1 MLNQSDVSTQTLKY
15 FASSIYKTEFAYFHL
30 LENFLLFLTTPI
42 YTRLIFSFDP
52 LYRTTNVN
60 YLERSS
66 LTSFSIQQVQP
77 LSTAAGL
84 PKPEQWLGSITGSV
98 PSPGAQQVPASPR
111 RAPPLHARAHS
122 LGSAAMGQA
131 SRGGP
136 SDPFDVEWAEIAARN
151 LRQSTTTTNPFIMP
165 NTTQAFQVQL

>member
-1 MLNQSDVSTQTLKY
+1 MSGLQSSRTFSSKRSVSNGQY
-15 FASSIYKTEFAYFHL
+15 L
-30 LENFLLFLTTPI
+30 LRVYSDQFFIRLFP
-42 YTRLIFSFDP
+42 SDA
-52 LYRTTNVN
+52 N
-60 YLERSS
+60 YLQGDVRRGRF
-66 LTSFSIQQVQP
+66 LTSFSVQQVQP

-98 PSPGAQQVPASPR
+98 PSPVPQVPVSPR

-122 LGSAAMGQA
+122 LGSAAMSQA

-151 LRQSTTTTNPFIMP
+151 LRQSSTTNPFIMP
-165 NTTQAFQVQL
+165 NATQAFQVQL

>member
-1 MLNQSDVSTQTLKY
+1 MQT
-15 FASSIYKTEFAYFHL
+15 F
-30 LENFLLFLTTPI
+30 
-42 YTRLIFSFDP
+42 
-52 LYRTTNVN
+52 
-60 YLERSS
+60 RSS
-66 LTSFSIQQVQP
+66 FYEAKCLIYFLSSWFLYLHAVQRMQIAPRRLLTSFSNILQVQP
-77 LSTAAGL
+77 LPSAAGL

-98 PSPGAQQVPASPR
+98 PSPVPQQVPASPR

-122 LGSAAMGQA
+122 LGSAAMSQA

-151 LRQSTTTTNPFIMP
+151 LRQSTTTNPFIMP